1 MKGNQSLGEVDRNIL
16 NIISLY
22 GSLEFLEL
30 WYEIGEDDALKE
42 HPMTKEELLMRL
54 EFLMAQGYV
63 ERNMN
68 SEESAWWALKKERK
82 AISDSILGVNT
93 SKTSGNSS

>member
-16 NIISLY
+16 DIISLY

-42 HPMTKEELLMRL
+42 DPMTKEELLMRL
-54 EFLMAQGYV
+54 EFLVAQGYV
-63 ERNMN
+63 ERIMN
-68 SEESAWWALKKERK
+68 SEESTLWALKK
-82 AISDSILGVNT
+82 
-93 SKTSGNSS
+93 

>member
-16 NIISLY
+16 DIISLY

-42 HPMTKEELLMRL
+42 DPMTKEELLMRL
-54 EFLMAQGYV
+54 EFLVAQGYV
-63 ERNMN
+63 ERIMN
-68 SEESAWWALKKERK
+68 SEESTLWVLKK
-82 AISDSILGVNT
+82 
-93 SKTSGNSS
+93 

>member
-1 MKGNQSLGEVDRNIL
+1 MKGNQSLGEADRNIL

-42 HPMTKEELLMRL
+42 HLLTKEELLMRL

-63 ERNMN
+63 EGIMN
-68 SEESAWWALKKERK
+68 SEESTLWTLKK
-82 AISDSILGVNT
+82 
-93 SKTSGNSS
+93 

>member
-1 MKGNQSLGEVDRNIL
+1 MKGNQSLGEVDGNIL

-42 HPMTKEELLMRL
+42 HLLTKEELSMRM
-54 EFLMAQGYV
+54 EFLEAQGYV
-63 ERNMN
+63 ERIMN
-68 SEESAWWALKKERK
+68 TEETTQWTLKK
-82 AISDSILGVNT
+82 
-93 SKTSGNSS
+93 

>member
-42 HPMTKEELLMRL
+42 HPMTKKELSMRM
-54 EFLMAQGYV
+54 EFLVAQGYV
-63 ERNMN
+63 ERIMN
-68 SEESAWWALKKERK
+68 SEETTLWTLKK
-82 AISDSILGVNT
+82 
-93 SKTSGNSS
+93 

>member
-16 NIISLY
+16 DIISHY
-22 GSLEFLEL
+22 GSLTFLDL
-30 WYEIGEDDALKE
+30 WYEIGEDYVLKE
-42 HPMTKEELLMRL
+42 QIMTKEELSRKL
-54 EFLMAQGYV
+54 EFFVAQGYV
-63 ERNMN
+63 ESVKD
-68 SEESAWWALKKERK
+68 SEGSTRWALKKERK

>member
-16 NIISLY
+16 DIISLY

-42 HPMTKEELLMRL
+42 HRMTKEELLMRL
-54 EFLMAQGYV
+54 ELLEAQGYA
-63 ERNMN
+63 ERIMN
-68 SEESAWWALKKERK
+68 SEESTQWALKK
-82 AISDSILGVNT
+82 
-93 SKTSGNSS
+93 

>member
-1 MKGNQSLGEVDRNIL
+1 MKGNQSLGEVDRNIF

-22 GSLEFLEL
+22 GSLEFLDL
-30 WYEIGEDDALKE
+30 WYEIGEDDVLKE
-42 HPMTKEELLMRL
+42 QIMTKEELSRRL
-54 EFLMAQGYV
+54 EFLVAQGYV
-63 ERNMN
+63 ESVKD
-68 SEESAWWALKKERK
+68 SEGSTRWALKKERK

>member
-30 WYEIGEDDALKE
+30 WYEIGEDAVLKE

-54 EFLMAQGYV
+54 EFLMAQGFV
-63 ERNMN
+63 ERIMN
-68 SEESAWWALKKERK
+68 SEESTRWTLKK
-82 AISDSILGVNT
+82 
-93 SKTSGNSS
+93 